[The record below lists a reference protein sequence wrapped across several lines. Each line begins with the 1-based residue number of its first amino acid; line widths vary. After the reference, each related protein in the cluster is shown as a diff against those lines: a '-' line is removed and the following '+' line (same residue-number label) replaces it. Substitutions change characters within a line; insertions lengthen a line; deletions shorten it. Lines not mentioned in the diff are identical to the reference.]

1 MLLVHKHTS
10 STSIFY
16 SLTTWTMFKVDS
28 IFWPP
33 WTWFK
38 REIHVLAV
46 LKANENGA
54 KSPKLA
60 YPQKIGLHAFHV
72 NLYLH
77 EFIEPTLFFW
87 PPWTSKGNLAILK
100 ESNLQSQEGHMHKTW
115 CICTPHQTLLAWI
128 LWARNRKEQNV
139 WNQKW
144 QAHQTW
150 CTNCTCI
157 YTLWFSWL
165 VEH

>member
-16 SLTTWTMFKVDS
+16 SLTTWTMFKVNS

-46 LKANENGA
+46 FKANKNGA
-54 KSPKLA
+54 KSPKPA
-60 YPQKIGLHAFHV
+60 HPQKIGLHAFHV

-77 EFIEPTLFFW
+77 EFIESTLFSDPHGLAREIWPFW
-87 PPWTSKGNLAILK
+87 RSQISKAKKATCTKLDAHVHLIKLYLH
-100 ESNLQSQEGHMHKTW
+100 ESFEPE
-115 CICTPHQTLLAWI
+115 IE
-128 LWARNRKEQNV
+128 KEQNV
-139 WNQKW
+139 RNQKW